1 MDAIL
6 GFLNR
11 YEILLFILIGAVIL
25 VYLRKVFQAWRD
37 WSVALFGLEK
47 ELSQRK
53 INQSLS
59 IVIFSGL
66 LGIGLFVINTFVT
79 PSVPGVFIIA
89 TPTVASIGDPT
100 LGATPN
106 VTPSIEPTTQ
116 GLIPTLSAFLDRGC
130 IPGQLD
136 WVYPQDGGSV
146 GGPVELT
153 VTVNID
159 DLGFYKIEYRPVTQD
174 TWISIVAENE
184 KTGTTPN
191 TTFWNTADLIPGDYV
206 IRLVAYQVDETMLP
220 ECTIDVLIRAVE

>member
-11 YEILLFILIGAVIL
+11 YEILLFVLIGAVIL
-25 VYLRKVFQAWRD
+25 VYLRKVFRAWRD

-59 IVIFSGL
+59 VVIFGGL

-79 PSVPGVFIIA
+79 PSVPGVFLVA
-89 TPTVASIGDPT
+89 TPTVEFTGEPT
-100 LGATPN
+100 FETSTITTP
-106 VTPSIEPTTQ
+106 TFEPTTQ

-136 WVYPQDGGSV
+136 WASPQDGGAV
-146 GGPVELT
+146 GGQVELN
-153 VTVNID
+153 VIVNVD
-159 DLGFYKIEYRPVTQD
+159 NLGFYKIEYRPVTQD
-174 TWISIVAENE
+174 SWISIVARSE
-184 KTGTTPN
+184 KTGDIPFSTL
-191 TTFWNTADLIPGDYV
+191 WNSTDLIPGDYV
-206 IRLVAYQVDETMLP
+206 IRLVAYDNRETALP
-220 ECTIDVLIRAVE
+220 ECTINVLIKAVE